1 MPTPSEAELD
11 ALSAQVNSQL
21 QALLAAAPD
30 GATTRGG
37 KPSAAKLPAAPDQQ
51 ALIEK
56 AAGEPF
62 ETFWEKYQRHAKR
75 DLCLPG
81 GMLHEQWKKYRDLES
96 KSVVRVSYA
105 WLAAMGIPT
114 ASLGP
119 AAVAVA
125 VFVINAI
132 LKIGIDALCEDCK
145 V

>member
-1 MPTPSEAELD
+1 MHLPNEAEFD
-11 ALSAQVNSQL
+11 ELSAQVNRQL
-21 QALLAAAPD
+21 DTLLAAAPLD
-30 GATTRGG
+30 SATRGAQ
-37 KPSAAKLPAAPDQQ
+37 PASRLPAAPAQQ

-56 AAGEPF
+56 ASGEAF
-62 ETFWEKYQRHAKR
+62 ETFWQKYLRHAKR

-81 GMLHEQWKKYRDLES
+81 GILHEQWKQYSDLES

-125 VFVINAI
+125 VFVINAA
-132 LKIGIDALCEDCK
+132 LKIGIDALCEDCQA
-145 V
+145 